1 MIEFKNVSKKY
12 KYREKIGGK
21 STEKIALS
29 NCNLQIPKGQIIGL
43 FGANGAGKTTFM
55 KCLMGYLTFD
65 GEITLDGEKID
76 GKNISK
82 LAFATGDHS
91 FFPSITADD
100 HKCFYML
107 QFPKFNEKR
116 YDALMEFFELP
127 TNKIISEFSLGMQNQ
142 FEVVLAISQG
152 AEYVVMD
159 EPFAG
164 NDVFNRED
172 FYEVLISV
180 LNEDETVIVST
191 HLIEEIADYIDRAI
205 LIRKSEIID
214 DLSVKEIEESG
225 RTLIEIVKEK
235 YDYRADRI
243 SKAVGQM
250 KR

>member
-12 KYREKIGGK
+12 KDKV
-21 STEKIALS
+21 ALS
-29 NCNLQIPKGQIIGL
+29 NCSLQIPKGQIIGL

-55 KCLMGYLTFD
+55 KCMMGYLNFD
-65 GEITLDGEKID
+65 GEITLDGEIID
-76 GKNISK
+76 GSNISK
-82 LAFATGDHS
+82 LSFATGDHS
-91 FFPSITADD
+91 FFPTITAND
-100 HKCFYML
+100 HKWFYKM
-107 QFPKFNEKR
+107 QFPLFNEKR
-116 YDALMEFFELP
+116 YEALMEFFELP
-127 TNKIISEFSLGMQNQ
+127 TNKKISEFSLGQQNQ
-142 FEVVLAISQG
+142 FEVVLAINQG
-152 AEYVVMD
+152 AEYIIMD

-180 LNEDETVIVST
+180 VDKDETVIIST

-225 RTLIEIVKEK
+225 KTLVEIVKER

-243 SKAVGQM
+243 NRAIDEM
-250 KR
+250 K

>member
-1 MIEFKNVSKKY
+1 MIELKNVSKTY
-12 KYREKIGGK
+12 KEKV
-21 STEKIALS
+21 ALA
-29 NCNLQIPKGQIIGL
+29 NCNLQIPEGQVIGL

-55 KCLMGYLTFD
+55 KCIMGFLTFD

-76 GKNISK
+76 HNNIHK
-82 LAFATGDHS
+82 LSFATGDHS

-100 HKCFYML
+100 HKMFYMM
-107 QFPKFNEKR
+107 QFPSFNEKR
-116 YDALMEFFELP
+116 FDALMDFFELP
-127 TNKIISEFSLGMQNQ
+127 RKKKISQFSLGMQNQ

-152 AEYVVMD
+152 AKYIFMD

-172 FYEVLISV
+172 FYEVLVSV
-180 LNEDETVIVST
+180 LNEDETVIIST

-243 SKAVGQM
+243 KTAVEQM
-250 KR
+250 QSGGESV

>member
-1 MIEFKNVSKKY
+1 MIEVKNVSKEY
-12 KYREKIGGK
+12 KGK
-21 STEKIALS
+21 VALS
-29 NCNLQIPKGQIIGL
+29 NCNIQIPKGQIIGL
-43 FGANGAGKTTFM
+43 FGANGAGKTTLM
-55 KCLMGYLTFD
+55 KCIMGFLTFE
-65 GEITLDGEKID
+65 GEITLDGKKID
-76 GKNISK
+76 GSNIFRLS
-82 LAFATGDHS
+82 FATGDHS
-91 FFPSITADD
+91 FFPSVTADD
-100 HKCFYML
+100 HKWFYKM

-127 TNKIISEFSLGMQNQ
+127 TKKKISAFSLGQQNQ

-152 AEYVVMD
+152 AEYIFMD

-180 LNEDETVIVST
+180 LDEDETVIIST

-214 DLSVKEIEESG
+214 DLSVKDIEESG

-243 SKAVGQM
+243 RKAVDQM
-250 KR
+250 A

>member
-1 MIEFKNVSKKY
+1 MIELKNVSKKY
-12 KYREKIGGK
+12 KDKV
-21 STEKIALS
+21 ALKE
-29 NCNLQIPKGQIIGL
+29 CNLQIPKGQVIGL

-55 KCLMGYLTFD
+55 KSIMGYITSD
-65 GEITLDGEKID
+65 GEIAIDGEKLSE
-76 GKNISK
+76 KNIHK

-100 HKCFYML
+100 HKLFYKMH
-107 QFPKFNEKR
+107 FPTFNEKR

-127 TNKIISEFSLGMQNQ
+127 TRKKISQFSLGMQNQ

-152 AEYVVMD
+152 AEYVFMD

-172 FYEVLISV
+172 FYEVLVSV
-180 LNEDETVIVST
+180 LTEDETVIIST

-214 DLSVKEIEESG
+214 DLSVKEIESSG

-243 SKAVGQM
+243 KTAVEHM
-250 KR
+250 K

>member
-1 MIEFKNVSKKY
+1 MIELKNVSKTY
-12 KYREKIGGK
+12 KEKV
-21 STEKIALS
+21 ALA
-29 NCNLQIPKGQIIGL
+29 NCNLQIPEGQVIGL

-55 KCLMGYLTFD
+55 KCIMGFLTFD

-76 GKNISK
+76 HNNIHK
-82 LAFATGDHS
+82 LSFATGDHS

-100 HKCFYML
+100 HKMFYMM
-107 QFPKFNEKR
+107 QFPSFNEKR
-116 YDALMEFFELP
+116 FDALMDFFELP
-127 TNKIISEFSLGMQNQ
+127 RKKKISQFSLGMQNQ

-152 AEYVVMD
+152 AKYIFMD

-172 FYEVLISV
+172 FYEVLVSV
-180 LNEDETVIVST
+180 LNKDETVIIST

-225 RTLIEIVKEK
+225 RTLIDIVKEK

-243 SKAVGQM
+243 KTAVDQM
-250 KR
+250 QAGGESV

>member
-1 MIEFKNVSKKY
+1 MIEVKNVSKKY
-12 KYREKIGGK
+12 KDKV
-21 STEKIALS
+21 ALAD
-29 NCNLQIPKGQIIGL
+29 CNIQIPRGQIIGL
-43 FGANGAGKTTFM
+43 FGANGAGKTTLM
-55 KCLMGYLTFD
+55 KCIMGFLKFD
-65 GEITLDGEKID
+65 GEIKLDGKKID
-76 GKNISK
+76 YSNISR
-82 LAFATGDHS
+82 LSYATGDHS

-100 HKCFYML
+100 HKLFYKM

-116 YDALMEFFELP
+116 YEALMEFFELP
-127 TNKIISEFSLGMQNQ
+127 TKKRLSEFSLGQQNQ

-152 AEYVVMD
+152 ADFVFMD

-172 FYEVLISV
+172 FYEVLMSAV
-180 LNEDETVIVST
+180 NEDETVIIST

-214 DLSVKEIEESG
+214 DLNVEEIEASG

-243 SKAVGQM
+243 RKAIGQM
-250 KR
+250 K

>member
-1 MIEFKNVSKKY
+1 MIELKNVSKKY
-12 KYREKIGGK
+12 KDKV
-21 STEKIALS
+21 ALKE
-29 NCNLQIPKGQIIGL
+29 CNLQIPKGQVIGL

-55 KCLMGYLTFD
+55 KSIMGY
-65 GEITLDGEKID
+65 ITSDVSE
-76 GKNISK
+76 KNIHK

-100 HKCFYML
+100 HKLFYKMH
-107 QFPKFNEKR
+107 FPTFNEKR

-127 TNKIISEFSLGMQNQ
+127 TRKKISQFSLGMQNQ

-152 AEYVVMD
+152 AEYVFMD

-172 FYEVLISV
+172 FYEVLVSV
-180 LNEDETVIVST
+180 LTEDETVIIST

-214 DLSVKEIEESG
+214 DLSVKEIEASG

-243 SKAVGQM
+243 KTAVEQM
-250 KR
+250 K

>member
-1 MIEFKNVSKKY
+1 MIEMKNVTKKY
-12 KYREKIGGK
+12 KDKV
-21 STEKIALS
+21 ALS
-29 NCNLQIPKGQIIGL
+29 NCNLQIPKGQVIGL

-55 KCLMGYLTFD
+55 KCLMSYLTFD

-82 LAFATGDHS
+82 LSFATGDHS
-91 FFPSITADD
+91 FFPSISADD
-100 HKCFYML
+100 HKLFYKM
-107 QFPKFNEKR
+107 QFPNFNEKR

-127 TNKIISEFSLGMQNQ
+127 TKKKIGEFSLGQQNQ

-159 EPFAG
+159 EPFSG

-172 FYEVLISV
+172 FYEVLVSV
-180 LNEDETVIVST
+180 LTKDETVIIST
-191 HLIEEIADYIDRAI
+191 HLIEEIANYIDRAI

-214 DLSVKEIEESG
+214 DLLVSEIESSG
-225 RTLIEIVKEK
+225 KTLIEIVKEK

-243 SKAVGQM
+243 KKAVDQI
-250 KR
+250 K